1 MLKYYVEEN
10 NQIVETD
17 ELPEED
23 SWIALTD
30 PNDDELH
37 TISAEF
43 NLPMEACR
51 TALDLDERSR
61 IEIEDNYTM
70 LLINIPTREETSER
84 ELYTTIPLAM
94 ILSGDHIITVCQ
106 KDTHILRGFANGKE
120 RDFHPGK
127 RSRFIFQIL
136 YAAARRYLIY
146 LRLIEKK
153 IDAVEEE
160 FSKNQKNKE
169 LLELMKLQK
178 SLVYFST
185 GLRSNES
192 VHEKLCRTDVIKKY
206 DEDNDLL
213 EDVIVE
219 NRQAIE
225 MAKINTEILNNLSNS
240 FTGIISNNLN
250 VAMKIL
256 AIITAVMAFPT
267 MLFSAYGMNVA
278 DIPLATLP
286 GSFWIVLAVGIAA
299 GLVAMLVILKIK
311 IFK

>member
-1 MLKYYVEEN
+1 MLRYYLEEN
-10 NQIVETD
+10 HRVMEVD
-17 ELPEED
+17 RLPFEK

-37 TISAEF
+37 TISSEF
-43 NLPMEACR
+43 NLPMEVCR
-51 TALDLDERSR
+51 AALDLDERSR
-61 IEIEDNYTM
+61 IEIEENYTM

-94 ILSGDHIITVCQ
+94 ILVEDHIITVCQ
-106 KDTHILRGFANGKE
+106 TDTHILRGFANGKE

-127 RSRFIFQIL
+127 RSRFVFQIL
-136 YAAARRYLIY
+136 YATARRYLLY
-146 LRLIEKK
+146 LRLIERK
-153 IDAVEEE
+153 IDAAEEE
-160 FSKNQKNKE
+160 FSKNQKNRE
-169 LLELMKLQK
+169 LMELMKLQK

-192 VHEKLCRTDVIKKY
+192 IHEKLCRTDVIERY
-206 DEDNDLL
+206 EEDNDIL
-213 EDVIVE
+213 EDIIVE

-225 MAKINTEILNNLSNS
+225 MAKINSEILTNMSNTFAS
-240 FTGIISNNLN
+240 VISNNLN

-267 MLFSAYGMNVA
+267 MLFSAYGMNVS
-278 DIPLATLP
+278 DIPLSTLP
-286 GSFWIVLAVGIAA
+286 GSFWIVLAAGIGA
-299 GLVAMLVILKIK
+299 GLIATLIIMKIK

>member
-1 MLKYYVEEN
+1 MLKYYIEEN
-10 NQIVETD
+10 HQIMEVD
-17 ELPEED
+17 ELPEDD

-136 YAAARRYLIY
+136 YATARRYLIY

-299 GLVAMLVILKIK
+299 GLVAMVVILRIK

>member
-1 MLKYYVEEN
+1 MLNYYIEVNHEIEEVES
-10 NQIVETD
+10 
-17 ELPEED
+17 LPP
-23 SWIALTD
+23 SGCWIALTD
-30 PNDDELH
+30 PNDEELH
-37 TISAEF
+37 TISSAF
-43 NLPMEACR
+43 NLPLEVCR
-51 TALDLDERSR
+51 SALDLDERSR
-61 IEIEDNYTM
+61 IEIEDNYRM

-94 ILSGDHIITVCQ
+94 ILTGEHIITVCQ

-120 RDFHPGK
+120 RDFQPGK
-127 RSRFIFQIL
+127 RSRFVLQIL

-153 IDAVEEE
+153 IDAAEEE
-160 FSKNQKNKE
+160 FSKNQRNRE
-169 LLELMKLQK
+169 LMELMKLQK

-192 VHEKLCRTDVIKKY
+192 VHEKLCRTDVIKRY
-206 DEDNDLL
+206 EEDNDLL

-225 MAKINTEILNNLSNS
+225 MAKINSEILTNLSNTFAS
-240 FTGIISNNLN
+240 VISNNLN
-250 VAMKIL
+250 VAMKAL

-278 DIPLATLP
+278 DIPLASTP
-286 GSFWIVLAVGIAA
+286 GSFWIMLAVGIAA
-299 GLVAMLVILKIK
+299 GLLAMLIILKIK

>member
-1 MLKYYVEEN
+1 MLNYYIEVNHEIKE
-10 NQIVETD
+10 VD
-17 ELPEED
+17 SLPP
-23 SWIALTD
+23 SGCWVALTD

-37 TISAEF
+37 SVSALF
-43 NLPMEACR
+43 NLPMEVCKA
-51 TALDLDERSR
+51 ALDLDERSR
-61 IEIEDNYTM
+61 IEIEDNYRM

-94 ILSGDHIITVCQ
+94 ILTGEHIITVCQ

-127 RSRFIFQIL
+127 RSRFVLQIL

-153 IDAVEEE
+153 IDAAEEE
-160 FSKNQKNKE
+160 FSKNQRNRE
-169 LLELMKLQK
+169 LMELMKLQK
-178 SLVYFST
+178 SLVYFTT

-192 VHEKLCRTDVIKKY
+192 VHEKLCRTDVIKRY
-206 DEDNDLL
+206 EEDNDIL

-225 MAKINTEILNNLSNS
+225 MAKINTEILTNLSNTFAS
-240 FTGIISNNLN
+240 VISNNLN
-250 VAMKIL
+250 VAMKAL

-278 DIPLATLP
+278 DIPLATMP
-286 GSFWIVLAVGIAA
+286 GSFWVVLSGGIAA
-299 GLVAMLVILKIK
+299 GLLAMVIILKIK

>member
-10 NQIVETD
+10 HQIMEVD
-17 ELPEED
+17 ELPDAD

-299 GLVAMLVILKIK
+299 GLVAMLVILRIK

>member
-1 MLKYYVEEN
+1 MLKYYIEEN
-10 NQIVETD
+10 HEIDESET
-17 ELPEED
+17 LPETNG
-23 SWIALTD
+23 WIALTD
-30 PNDDELH
+30 PNDEELH
-37 TISAEF
+37 TVSAAF
-43 NLPMEACR
+43 NLPMEVCR

-61 IEIEDNYTM
+61 IEIDDNYRM
-70 LLINIPTREETSER
+70 ILINIPTREETTER
-84 ELYTTIPLAM
+84 ELYTTIPLAI
-94 ILSGDHIITVCQ
+94 ILTHNQIITVCQ
-106 KDTHILRGFANGKE
+106 KDSHILRGFSNGKE

-160 FSKNQKNKE
+160 FSKNQKNHE
-169 LLELMKLQK
+169 LMELMKLQK

-192 VHEKLCRTDVIKKY
+192 VHEKLCRTDVIERFE
-206 DEDNDLL
+206 EDNDIL
-213 EDVIVE
+213 EDAIVE

-225 MAKINTEILNNLSNS
+225 MAKINSEILTNLSNT
-240 FTGIISNNLN
+240 FAAVISNNLN

-278 DIPLATLP
+278 DIPLANLT
-286 GSFWIVLAVGIAA
+286 GSFWIVLATGIAA

>member
-1 MLKYYVEEN
+1 MLRYYLEEN
-10 NQIVETD
+10 HRIMEVD
-17 ELPEED
+17 RLPFEK

-30 PNDDELH
+30 PNDEELH
-37 TISAEF
+37 VISSEF
-43 NLPMEACR
+43 NLPMEVCR
-51 TALDLDERSR
+51 AALDLDERSR
-61 IEIEDNYTM
+61 IEVEENYTM
-70 LLINIPTREETSER
+70 LLINIPTREETTER

-94 ILSGDHIITVCQ
+94 ILVEDHIITICQ
-106 KDTHILRGFANGKE
+106 TDTHILRGFSNGKE

-127 RSRFIFQIL
+127 RSRFVFQIL
-136 YAAARRYLIY
+136 YATARRYLLY
-146 LRLIEKK
+146 LRLIERK
-153 IDAVEEE
+153 IDSVEEE

-169 LLELMKLQK
+169 LMELMKLQK

-192 VHEKLCRTDVIKKY
+192 IHEKLCRTDVIRRY
-206 DEDNDLL
+206 DEDNDIL
-213 EDVIVE
+213 EDAIVE

-225 MAKINTEILNNLSNS
+225 MAKINTEILTNLSNT
-240 FTGIISNNLN
+240 FAGIISNNLN

-278 DIPLATLP
+278 DIPLSTYP
-286 GSFWIVLAVGIAA
+286 GSFWFVLAAGIGA
-299 GLVAMLVILKIK
+299 GLIATLIILKIK

>member
-10 NQIVETD
+10 HQIMEVD
-17 ELPEED
+17 ELPEDD

-136 YAAARRYLIY
+136 YATARRYLIY

-299 GLVAMLVILKIK
+299 GLVAMVVILRIK

>member
-1 MLKYYVEEN
+1 MLRYYLEEN
-10 NQIVETD
+10 HRVMEVD
-17 ELPEED
+17 RLPFEK

-37 TISAEF
+37 TISSEF
-43 NLPMEACR
+43 NLPMEVCR
-51 TALDLDERSR
+51 AALDLDERSR
-61 IEIEDNYTM
+61 IEIEENYTM

-94 ILSGDHIITVCQ
+94 ILVEDHIITVCQ
-106 KDTHILRGFANGKE
+106 TDTHILRGFANGKE

-127 RSRFIFQIL
+127 RSRFVFQIL
-136 YAAARRYLIY
+136 YATARRYLLY
-146 LRLIEKK
+146 LRLIERK
-153 IDAVEEE
+153 IDAAEEE
-160 FSKNQKNKE
+160 FSKNQKNRE
-169 LLELMKLQK
+169 LMELMKLQK

-192 VHEKLCRTDVIKKY
+192 IHEKLCRTDVIERY
-206 DEDNDLL
+206 EEDNDIL

-225 MAKINTEILNNLSNS
+225 MAKINSEILTNMSNTFAS
-240 FTGIISNNLN
+240 VISNNLN

-278 DIPLATLP
+278 DIPLSTLP
-286 GSFWIVLAVGIAA
+286 GSFWIVLAAGIGA
-299 GLVAMLVILKIK
+299 GLIATLIIMKIK